1 MTLWVYFEDKN
12 VKYLIAFRRRY
23 ILTEIVYLLFTL
35 FGLFKVC
42 EKFLKYFFIF
52 KQEDL
57 KVFVSKY
64 S

>member
-1 MTLWVYFEDKN
+1 ML
-12 VKYLIAFRRRY
+12 RG
-23 ILTEIVYLLFTL
+23 LFTYCL
-35 FGLFKVC
+35 RRSVLFKVC